1 MMTKH
6 LLTAALATLIVTAGG
21 PGLSAQRG
29 QGPQGPPPGNAR
41 LSGTYE
47 LDTARSADPQ
57 RTAQNATRSLPPGVR
72 DRTYQNLLVRIDP
85 PRVLSIEIRGRQVTI
100 ESTRGPRSAFD
111 ADGRSQ
117 REQGPDG
124 RLVTTRAEISGN
136 QMQVSTTSGNRAS
149 DYVVTFESLNNGA
162 DLRVT
167 RHLDD
172 NNLPRPI
179 TIQSYYMRSMP
190 QARWDV
196 YQPTYERWA
205 GRSGHVSEGALVPQG
220 SHLIASLDTPLSMRN
235 SRHGEPFVM
244 TVRGP
249 WSFQGARI
257 TGVISRLNQ
266 GRDGRNNGDIG
277 VDFQSIEYRGRTY
290 EFDAVLDTM
299 RLPDGTILR
308 MNADGDLRER
318 NRGEAAVQG
327 VTIGAAVGAIIGALA
342 GGGKG
347 AVVGAAIGGTGGII
361 LSQGHEQLDLPRGAD
376 VTLTA
381 LAPYRGR

>member
-1 MMTKH
+1 
-6 LLTAALATLIVTAGG
+6 
-21 PGLSAQRG
+21 
-29 QGPQGPPPGNAR
+29 
-41 LSGTYE
+41 
-47 LDTARSADPQ
+47 
-57 RTAQNATRSLPPGVR
+57 
-72 DRTYQNLLVRIDP
+72 
-85 PRVLSIEIRGRQVTI
+85 
-100 ESTRGPRSAFD
+100 
-111 ADGRSQ
+111 
-117 REQGPDG
+117 
-124 RLVTTRAEISGN
+124 
-136 QMQVSTTSGNRAS
+136 
-149 DYVVTFESLNNGA
+149 
-162 DLRVT
+162 
-167 RHLDD
+167 
-172 NNLPRPI
+172 
-179 TIQSYYMRSMP
+179 
-190 QARWDV
+190 
-196 YQPTYERWA
+196 
-205 GRSGHVSEGALVPQG
+205 
-220 SHLIASLDTPLSMRN
+220 
-235 SRHGEPFVM
+235 M